1 MQHAVEYAVA
11 KQCRF
16 SWIKLWLKSPKTQYA
31 WLCCLLS
38 SLTSMFITS
47 QTWYVDMSCQCQY
60 LHLTVVTDADAEW

>member
-1 MQHAVEYAVA
+1 MMQHAVEYAVA

-38 SLTSMFITS
+38 SL
-47 QTWYVDMSCQCQY
+47 
-60 LHLTVVTDADAEW
+60 